1 MCYTL
6 SMDKVEEL
14 LTRGVEKIYP
24 SKEELEKVLRSGKKL
39 KIYQGFDPTG
49 IQLHIGHMVGL
60 RKLKQWQDLGH
71 HVIFLIGD
79 GTGQAGDPSGKKHAR
94 EKFLTREE
102 LRKNAVDYIKQAG
115 KIVRFEG
122 ENPVEILFNGDWL
135 NELKLVDILNIAG
148 RFSLQQLLERDLFQQ
163 RIKQGE
169 DVNLREF
176 LYPLLQAYDSVAME
190 VDLELGGSDQ
200 TFNMLAGR
208 TLIKKM
214 KNKDKFVM
222 TTPLLT
228 DSRGVKIG
236 KTEGNVIAL
245 TDKPEDL
252 FGKIMAF
259 PDDVI
264 IKGFEYLTNVTAEE
278 IKRIEK
284 ELPKG
289 ENPVDFKKKLAF
301 EIVKELSNT
310 QDAEKAQKSFEQTV
324 QGKELPDDV
333 PVFQY
338 DANGDQDIVSLL
350 MQTKLAASKSDAK
363 RLIKQGGVSID
374 EIIIK
379 NLDEPV
385 APKGGMILRVGK
397 RKFVKIKTSAR

>member
-163 RIKQGE
+163 RIKQDE

-176 LYPLLQAYDSVAME
+176 LYPLLQAYDSVVME

-385 APKGGMILRVGK
+385 TPKGGMILRVGK